1 MALIAVFILLK
12 DEFKPPITLISD
24 ALRLAFLTEIKMSQI
39 VLSKMVASVRVSN
52 PYSQKLDAII
62 ELAGLEP
69 INEATEDEDLRKF
82 LTKQCSQ

>member
-1 MALIAVFILLK
+1 M
-12 DEFKPPITLISD
+12 SD